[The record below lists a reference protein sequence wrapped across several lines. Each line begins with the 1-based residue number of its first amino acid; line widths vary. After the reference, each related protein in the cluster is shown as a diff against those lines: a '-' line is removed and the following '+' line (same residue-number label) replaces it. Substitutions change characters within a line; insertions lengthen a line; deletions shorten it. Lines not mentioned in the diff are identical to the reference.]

1 MSKKEGFKRNDVVA
15 YMLSE
20 TTSVGKPTILNS
32 QHSES
37 AIIEAVLQNCKEFNR
52 NKRNYPYKPLN
63 AGLNDKRIRELIKNK
78 SWVGEAG
85 HPQNPTLQRQMS
97 IDHSNISHRINSW
110 RWEGDNVVGIV
121 ETLNTHRGF
130 DMRNLIRQ
138 ELNTAFSLRAVGPVT
153 KTAKG
158 DVVQEPLSILTYD
171 WVFIPSHSGAYQRK
185 VVTGVNNGDALSESY
200 CIPIL
205 QEQAIKFVKEES
217 ENFKIISECL
227 EFHSQNIQLSENNRS
242 VIVDMGEEG
251 KMVIGIEKYIS
262 QEVNSA
268 FRKLF

>member
-1 MSKKEGFKRNDVVA
+1 MNKKQGFKRNDVVA

-20 TTSVGKPTILNS
+20 TTSVGTPTILNS
-32 QHSES
+32 QHAES

-63 AGLNDKRIRELIKNK
+63 AGLNDKRIRELIKNN

-121 ETLNTHRGF
+121 ETLNTSRGY

-138 ELNTAFSLRAVGPVT
+138 GVNTAFSLRAVGPVT

-185 VVTGVNNGDALSESY
+185 VISGVNDSTLTESY

-205 QEQAIKFVKEES
+205 QEQALQYVKDES
-217 ENFKIISECL
+217 ENFKIITECL
-227 EFHSQNIQLSENNRS
+227 EVYGQPIQLSENNNS
-242 VIVDMGEEG
+242 VIIDMGEDG
-251 KMVIGIEKYIS
+251 KLVVGIEKYIS

-268 FRKLF
+268 FKKLF